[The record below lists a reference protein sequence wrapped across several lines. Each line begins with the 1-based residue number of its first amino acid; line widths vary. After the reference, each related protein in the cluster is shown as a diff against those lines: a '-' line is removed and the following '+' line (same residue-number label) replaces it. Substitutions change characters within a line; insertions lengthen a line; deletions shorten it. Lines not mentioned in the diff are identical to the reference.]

1 MQDAVA
7 DAAIA
12 RRVLAREPAGYAD
25 LYDRYAAP
33 LYAYCYTM
41 LGDRE
46 RAAAALGMTLMI
58 AVCRLDELRDPDRL
72 RPWLYALARN
82 ECRCRAHGR
91 AGPGLA
97 GFASAGAGKVRDG
110 GHGSEAPRAQ
120 EGEPLAA
127 AELSHAAIV
136 AAAMRGLSLDDREAV
151 ELCLRHHLA
160 GLDLADVLGMPARRA
175 HAVVTRA
182 SVRLRPVLG
191 TLLVARWGREDCPDL
206 AGMLVGWDGR
216 PTAMLSRRVRRH
228 IGYCDTCRARER
240 RELPSGGLA
249 GVLAETAQ
257 PAPPPGL
264 RDEVLREL
272 AVTPGA
278 AAEGDLIVELVAHR
292 AGSFGSSGFP
302 PPPGRRSWRADHPQ
316 QVAGAAASL
325 AALGAVIVLYG
336 VIPGGGTP
344 SAGLV
349 QPTGSAAVASSTGG
363 ASGTRAGPGGGSASA
378 GPTPSPAGPV
388 PGVTPAGL
396 TAAPSTSPASSP
408 ASNGSPTR
416 SASASKSAS
425 PARSPFSPIKSP
437 SPTKSRR

>member
-12 RRVLAREPAGYAD
+12 RRVLARDPAGYAD
-25 LYDRYAAP
+25 LYDRHAAP
-33 LYAYCYTM
+33 LYAFCYTM

-46 RAAAALGMTLMI
+46 RAAAALGMTLMV
-58 AVCRLDELRDPDRL
+58 AVCRLGELRDPDRL

-97 GFASAGAGKVRDG
+97 GFASAGAGRVRDG
-110 GHGSEAPRAQ
+110 GHGSQAPRAQ

-206 AGMLVGWDGR
+206 AGMLVGWDGQA
-216 PTAMLSRRVRRH
+216 TAMLNRRVRRH

-249 GVLAETAQ
+249 GLLAETAQ

-272 AVTPGA
+272 AVTAGA

-302 PPPGRRSWRADHPQ
+302 PPPGRRSWRADHPK

-325 AALGAVIVLYG
+325 AALGAVIVLYS

-349 QPTGSAAVASSTGG
+349 QAPGSAAAASSTGG
-363 ASGTRAGPGGGSASA
+363 ASGARAGPGGGSASA

-396 TAAPSTSPASSP
+396 TAAPSTSPASSS

-425 PARSPFSPIKSP
+425 PARSPFSPTKSP
-437 SPTKSRR
+437 PPTKSRR